1 MVIRVFYGVFD
12 RCYVQPSGDEMKT
25 LSVKEFLALWALVI
39 VVSFVLEAH
48 AQVVVIDQS
57 TGRVVGTLNG
67 NKYDPDSI
75 ANQYSNIRNPY
86 SPDSLANPY
95 SSTVNPYMP
104 GSINN
109 PYSVPVPAYRYNY
122 RNY

>member
-1 MVIRVFYGVFD
+1 MVIGVFYGVFD
-12 RCYVQPSGDEMKT
+12 CCDVQFSGDEMKT
-25 LSVKEFLALWALVI
+25 LSVKEFFIAWFLVI
-39 VVSFVLEAH
+39 VVSFALEAN
-48 AQVVVIDQS
+48 AQVVVVDQS

-75 ANQYSNIRNPY
+75 ANQYSGIRNPY
-86 SPDSLANPY
+86 SADSLANPY

>member
-1 MVIRVFYGVFD
+1 MR
-12 RCYVQPSGDEMKT
+12 T
-25 LSVKEFLALWALVI
+25 LSVKEFFIVWLVVI
-39 VVSFVLEAH
+39 VVSFALEAN

-75 ANQYSNIRNPY
+75 ANKYSELSNPY
-86 SPDSLANPY
+86 SANSLNNPYGTTANPY
-95 SSTVNPYMP
+95 AA
-104 GSINN
+104 GSMNN
-109 PYSVPVPAYRYNY
+109 PYSVPVPTYRYNY

>member
-1 MVIRVFYGVFD
+1 
-12 RCYVQPSGDEMKT
+12 MKT
-25 LSVKEFLALWALVI
+25 LSVKEFLVVWAVVI
-39 VVSFVLEAH
+39 AVSFALEAN
-48 AQVVVIDQS
+48 AQVVVVDQS

-95 SSTVNPYMP
+95 SSTTNPYMP
-104 GSINN
+104 GSVTN
-109 PYSVPVPAYRYNY
+109 PYSVPVPTYRYNY

>member
-1 MVIRVFYGVFD
+1 
-12 RCYVQPSGDEMKT
+12 MKA
-25 LSVKEFLALWALVI
+25 LSVKEFLVVWAVVI
-39 VVSFVLEAH
+39 AVSFALEAN
-48 AQVVVIDQS
+48 AQVVVVDQS

-67 NKYDPDSI
+67 NKYDPHSI
-75 ANQYSNIRNPY
+75 ANQYSNIMNPY
-86 SPDSLANPY
+86 SPGRLTNPY

-104 GSINN
+104 GSVNN

>member
-1 MVIRVFYGVFD
+1 MR
-12 RCYVQPSGDEMKT
+12 T
-25 LSVKEFLALWALVI
+25 LSVKEFFIVWLVVI
-39 VVSFVLEAH
+39 VVSFALEAK

-95 SSTVNPYMP
+95 SSTTNPYMP

-109 PYSVPVPAYRYNY
+109 PYSVPVPTYRYNY